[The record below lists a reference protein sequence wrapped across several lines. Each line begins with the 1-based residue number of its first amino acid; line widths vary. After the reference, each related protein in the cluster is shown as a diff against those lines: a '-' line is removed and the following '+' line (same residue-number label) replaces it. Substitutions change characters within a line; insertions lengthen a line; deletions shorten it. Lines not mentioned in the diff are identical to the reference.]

1 MKKSLLL
8 LVSFVLSGCI
18 FLPEED
24 SSSLSTTSIEPT
36 SVSTSEVT
44 SESTTTPTSEPTT
57 QPTSKPTSEPTS
69 YPTSQITSETSDSST
84 RPTRTS
90 TESTSQSTSSSTS
103 KPSSSSSSAPSS
115 SSSSS
120 PVITIRTISDIKK
133 NGKDGEI
140 VKFDATYIRQITLVN
155 EDLMYFAD
163 ANDTIWMRVAY
174 ADFTGYLANRYHMK
188 EYRVT
193 GVLSIK
199 ENYTEILYSSEIGK
213 EQSVT
218 NLGDDYPLSYNKETT
233 PISVSSIAEIKA
245 KSVLIEQD
253 KKGFGAG
260 EIVKFT
266 SQFVQ
271 REEDDGGIKAMV
283 LDADGNSITTIADGK
298 KLVNADDVGK
308 YFEWVGIISIRYS
321 IPAILAISATYVS
334 TSEEVDVS
342 NAVTVSP
349 SYFAKWNL
357 TSDKWAPAG
366 NDDYYKLYKCTGYV
380 KDNIDITTSF
390 NIGMVDK
397 FSDTLSDA
405 GSKNTVKGF
414 YFVNGTGLS
423 TLNYSVFQDYVDQNI
438 ELTIYVKI
446 ESYVNKDHLWKMFV
460 IEGLV
465 PEKM

>member
-1 MKKSLLL
+1 MKKSL
-8 LVSFVLSGCI
+8 FVLILFLLTGCI
-18 FLPEED
+18 FIDPD
-24 SSSLSTTSIEPT
+24 GSSSLSTSSATSEQSSTSVITSEPTSASTTIPTIEPT
-36 SVSTSEVT
+36 SI
-44 SESTTTPTSEPTT
+44 PTSEPTT
-57 QPTSKPTSEPTS
+57 YSTSV
-69 YPTSQITSETSDSST
+69 ITSDTSNSS

-90 TESTSQSTSSSTS
+90 TEPTSASTS
-103 KPSSSSSSAPSS
+103 KPSSSSSS
-115 SSSSS
+115 SS
-120 PVITIRTISDIKK
+120 PVVTIRTISEIKK

-163 ANDTIWMRVAY
+163 ATDTIWMRLSY
-174 ADFTGYLANRYHMK
+174 ADFTGYFANRYHMK
-188 EYRVT
+188 EYRVS

-199 ENYTEILYSSEIGK
+199 ENYTELLYSADIGK
-213 EQSVT
+213 ENSVT
-218 NLGDDYPLSYNKETT
+218 NLGDEYPLSYNKETT
-233 PISVSSIAEIKA
+233 PISVSGIKEINA
-245 KSVLIEQD
+245 KSALIVQD

-283 LDADGNSITTIADGK
+283 LDSDGNSITTIADNK

-334 TSEEVDVS
+334 TSEEVDIS
-342 NAVTVSP
+342 NATEVSP

-380 KDNIDITTSF
+380 KDNIDITTSY

-423 TLNYSVFQDYVDQNI
+423 TLNYSVFKDYVDKEI
-438 ELTIYVKI
+438 LLTIYVKI
-446 ESYVNKDHLWKMFV
+446 ESYVNKDHLFKMFV

-465 PEKM
+465 PEII